1 MFNFERQV
9 YQRRKHK
16 IVGDIIGDITG
27 SNDAAD
33 AQVKASKNAI
43 AEQRR
48 QFDYMVDLMNPYNQA
63 GMSSL
68 ANLMTTPAFN
78 ADQATADYLNS
89 GRYAMSEEA
98 LNRSLATQAEAAG
111 VGGSALSNAMANAL
125 PNLINQE
132 VGAQY
137 GQYMDNLNKNMNLV
151 NMGQNSAAMTGNAG
165 MNMASNV
172 SQQYGNIGQAQAMGA
187 MAPFQSLMAIGNT
200 AAKMYGG
207 GMF

>member
-1 MFNFERQV
+1 MGF
-9 YQRRKHK
+9 
-16 IVGDIIGDITG
+16 VGDLIGDLTG
-27 SNDAAD
+27 SNDAVD
-33 AQVKASKNAI
+33 AQEKAAKDSI

-68 ANLMTTPAFN
+68 ANVMTSPGFN
-78 ADQATADYLNS
+78 ADQAAADYLNS

-98 LNRSLATQAEAAG
+98 LNRSLATQSEAAG
-111 VGGSALSNAMANAL
+111 VGGSAMSNAMANAL

-132 VGAQY
+132 VGMQY
-137 GQYMDNLNKNMNLV
+137 GQYMDNLNKNMNLI
-151 NMGQNSAAMTGNAG
+151 NMGQNSAAMTGDAG

-172 SQQYGNIGQAQAMGA
+172 AQQYGNIGQAQAMGA
-187 MAPFQSLMAIGNT
+187 MAPFQSIMAIGNT

>member
-1 MFNFERQV
+1 MGF
-9 YQRRKHK
+9 
-16 IVGDIIGDITG
+16 VGDLVGDITG
-27 SNDAAD
+27 SNDARD
-33 AQVKASKNAI
+33 AQVENSEKSI
-43 AEQRR
+43 AEERR
-48 QFDYMVDLMNPYNQA
+48 QFDYMVNLMNPYNQA

-68 ANLMTTPAFN
+68 ANLMTMPEFN
-78 ADQATADYLNS
+78 ADQAAADYLNS

-111 VGGSALSNAMANAL
+111 VGGSAMSNAMANAL

-137 GQYMDNLNKNMNLV
+137 GQYMDNLNKNMNLI

-172 SQQYGNIGQAQAMGA
+172 AQQYGNIGQAQAMGA
-187 MAPFQSLMAIGNT
+187 MAPFQTIMSG
-200 AAKMYGG
+200 AKLATG
-207 GMF
+207 FF

>member
-1 MFNFERQV
+1 MGF
-9 YQRRKHK
+9 
-16 IVGDIIGDITG
+16 VGDFIGDITG

-33 AQVKASKNAI
+33 AQEKAAENSI

-68 ANLMTTPAFN
+68 ANVMTSPGFN

-98 LNRSLATQAEAAG
+98 LNRSLATQSEAAG
-111 VGGSALSNAMANAL
+111 VGGSAMSNAMANAL

-132 VGAQY
+132 VGMKY
-137 GQYMDNLNKNMNLV
+137 GQYIDNLNKNMNLI

-172 SQQYGNIGQAQAMGA
+172 AQQYGNIGQAQAMGA
-187 MAPFQSLMAIGNT
+187 MAPFQSIMAIGNT

>member
-1 MFNFERQV
+1 MMRQAPKKR
-9 YQRRKHK
+9 QQK
-16 IVGDIIGDITG
+16 D
-27 SNDAAD
+27 S
-33 AQVKASKNAI
+33 I

-68 ANLMTTPAFN
+68 ANVMTSPGFN

-98 LNRSLATQAEAAG
+98 LNRSLATQSEAAG
-111 VGGSALSNAMANAL
+111 VGGSAMSNAMANAL

-132 VGAQY
+132 VGMKY
-137 GQYMDNLNKNMNLV
+137 GQYIDNLNKNMNLI

-172 SQQYGNIGQAQAMGA
+172 AQQYGNIGQAQAMGA
-187 MAPFQSLMAIGNT
+187 MAPFQSIMAIGNT

>member
-1 MFNFERQV
+1 MGF
-9 YQRRKHK
+9 
-16 IVGDIIGDITG
+16 VGDIVGDITG
-27 SNDAAD
+27 SNKAAK
-33 AQVKASKNAI
+33 AQEKAARESI
-43 AEQRR
+43 AMSEN
-48 QFDYMVDLMNPYNQA
+48 QFGQMVDLLNPYNQA

-78 ADQATADYLNS
+78 ADQAAADYLNS

-111 VGGSALSNAMANAL
+111 VGGSAMSNAMANAI

-137 GQYMDNLNKNMNLV
+137 GQYMDNLNKNMNLI

-172 SQQYGNIGQAQAMGA
+172 AQQYGNIGQAQAMGA
-187 MAPFQSLMAIGNT
+187 MAPFQSIMAMANT
-200 AAKMYGG
+200 GAKAFGG

>member
-1 MFNFERQV
+1 MGF
-9 YQRRKHK
+9 
-16 IVGDIIGDITG
+16 VGDFIGDLTG
-27 SNDAAD
+27 SNDAAG
-33 AQVKASKNAI
+33 AQEKAAKDSI

-68 ANLMTTPAFN
+68 ANVMTSPGFN
-78 ADQATADYLNS
+78 ADQAAADYLNS

-98 LNRSLATQAEAAG
+98 LNRSLATQSEAAG
-111 VGGSALSNAMANAL
+111 VGGSAMSNAMANAL

-132 VGAQY
+132 VGMQY
-137 GQYMDNLNKNMNLV
+137 GQYMDNLNKNMNLI

-165 MNMASNV
+165 MSMASNV
-172 SQQYGNIGQAQAMGA
+172 AQQYGNIGQAQAMGA
-187 MAPFQSLMAIGNT
+187 MAPFQSIMAIGNT